1 MMGHREPMID
11 GDEMDALTRWKKY
24 IHFKPGERKRI
35 KRKFNRRVRQ
45 SGRKALMSNEGY
57 TQG

>member
-1 MMGHREPMID
+1 
-11 GDEMDALTRWKKY
+11 MDALTRWKKY